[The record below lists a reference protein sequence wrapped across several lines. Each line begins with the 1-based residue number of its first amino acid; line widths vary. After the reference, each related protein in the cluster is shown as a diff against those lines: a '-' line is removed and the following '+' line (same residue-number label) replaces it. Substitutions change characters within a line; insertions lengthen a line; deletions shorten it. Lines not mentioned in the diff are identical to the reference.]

1 MAKRAMSFT
10 LLGVEAMRRRLGQIG
25 QGFDNAVEK
34 ALRAEAEAIMARSK
48 AAFVPVNVGTL
59 KGSGFVNDVV
69 RKGKDVSVVL
79 GFGGDAEA
87 YALAVHEHPSGASP
101 PSWGD
106 RPVNF
111 KRGGPK
117 YLSKPMDEAVPG
129 MDNRIAKIVDR
140 VP

>member
-1 MAKRAMSFT
+1 MAGAMSFQ
-10 LLGVEAMRRRLGQIG
+10 LIGVEAMRRRLGQIG
-25 QGFDNAVEK
+25 QGFDKAVEK
-34 ALRAEAEAIMARSK
+34 ALREEAEEIMRQSK
-48 AAFVPVNVGTL
+48 NKFVPIDVGTL

-69 RKGKDVSVVL
+69 RKGKDISVVL

-106 RPVNF
+106 KPVNF

-129 MDNRIAKIVDR
+129 MDDRIAKTVEPR
-140 VP
+140 

>member
-1 MAKRAMSFT
+1 MAGAMSFT
-10 LLGVEAMRRRLGQIG
+10 LIGVEAMRNALARVGR
-25 QGFDNAVEK
+25 GFDNAVEK
-34 ALRAEAEAIMARSK
+34 ALREEAEAIMARSK
-48 AAFVPVNVGTL
+48 AAFVPLNLGTL

-101 PSWGD
+101 RSWGT

-129 MDNRIAKIVDR
+129 MDNRIANIVDN
-140 VP
+140 VQ